1 MKLYLKRML
10 SLLML
15 VTIILNGKTV
25 CFAATTAGQEM
36 RTQVLYLAD
45 IITSDNFMNDFITR
59 GEFAR
64 MVVKASSFKDSVNAS
79 DVSTAF
85 LDVESVNEYAPYIK
99 IATKENYMTSY
110 LGGYFKPNDYVTMK
124 DLVRAC
130 LALLGY
136 ENTDFKGSQVQGR
149 YELFCS
155 LRMNENVDKL
165 VNDFVTKKDCV
176 NAIYNTLKT
185 KKKDSNTAYG
195 TTVFK
200 DLSVNSDG
208 DLNATGLTKTKLE
221 GPFILKRGEALNL
234 AIPFDITT
242 ANIFINGTSQS
253 LEQTMRELNNSG
265 YLVYYYNKTT
275 KTIYVYKEGTT
286 LESST
291 LVKKG
296 YVNHI
301 YYSAS
306 DTITPTRVEIDLSYY
321 TLSSSEVKFAF
332 SYSGT
337 IHVGDQIIFIYTKAN
352 DSVASDE
359 DTSSDGE
366 VETIGTITHAYLY
379 NLKY

>member
-15 VTIILNGKTV
+15 ATIILNGKTI
-25 CFAATTAGQEM
+25 CFASTTAGQEM

-59 GEFAR
+59 EEFAR

-85 LDVESVNEYAPYIK
+85 SDVESVNEYAPYIK
-99 IATKENYMTSY
+99 IAVKENYMTSY
-110 LGGYFKPNDYVTMK
+110 LGGYFKPSDYVAMK

-136 ENTDFKGSQVQGR
+136 ENADFKGSQVQGR

-155 LRMNENVDKL
+155 LRMNENIDKL

-176 NAIYNTLKT
+176 NALYNTLKT
-185 KKKDSNTAYG
+185 KKKDSNTVYG

-306 DTITPTRVEIDLSYY
+306 DTVTPTRVEIDLSYY

-366 VETIGTITHAYLY
+366 VETVGTITHAYLY